1 MKYCSCDRPLRGT
14 PLKPDFW
21 GDIYIYPNIPLGILR
36 GKDWEML
43 LGKQNDQI
51 YVLDSGNIMED
62 EVGRREVRGR
72 EIIWNIAVFVGVKMK

>member
-1 MKYCSCDRPLRGT
+1 MKFQWNTVVVTGHLEEPPWS
-14 PLKPDFW
+14 
-21 GDIYIYPNIPLGILR
+21 LGILR

>member
-1 MKYCSCDRPLRGT
+1 
-14 PLKPDFW
+14 
-21 GDIYIYPNIPLGILR
+21 
-36 GKDWEML
+36 ML

-72 EIIWNIAVFVGVKMK
+72 EIIWDIAVFVGVKMK